1 MINQQTLSGNWNDV
15 KGRLRKRWGQLTNDD
30 VQAFNGNV
38 DQLVGMIQKKTG
50 EARDSVESF
59 LEEMSRNGSSAVGQA
74 ADTVKDY
81 ATSAARQTREY
92 AGQAANQV
100 RDYSNQAAS
109 VIEQGSEQAMDA
121 FRQGY
126 HQAESAI
133 RSRPGESIALCFCA
147 GILTGVLLSMSLRSR

>member
-1 MINQQTLSGNWNDV
+1 MINLQTLSGNWNDV

-30 VQAFNGNV
+30 VQMFDGNI
-38 DQLVGMIQKKTG
+38 DRLVGMIQKKTG
-50 EARDSVESF
+50 EARDNVESF
-59 LEEMSRNGSSAVGQA
+59 LEEVSKTSSNAMGQA
-74 ADTVKDY
+74 ADTMRDY

-100 RDYSNQAAS
+100 RDYSNQAAYA
-109 VIEQGSEQAMDA
+109 IEQGSEQAMDA

-126 HQAESAI
+126 RQAENAI

-147 GILTGVLLSMSLRSR
+147 GILTGVLLSLSLRSR